1 MRDKDAVVTCLMI
14 AEMAAVS
21 AASGQTLIDRLAAL
35 YEKYGQAAENTIS
48 IIREGKVGLEKIAG
62 VMQALREKPFEEFE
76 PLGIVSLSDF
86 QQSLI
91 THVETGR
98 KEALD
103 YPESN
108 VLLYQLQGLDFMCV
122 RPSGTEPKIKIY
134 FGCYGKDLKECR
146 ERQQKFESIVLARV
160 NRLLGA

>member
-1 MRDKDAVVTCLMI
+1 M
-14 AEMAAVS
+14 
-21 AASGQTLIDRLAAL
+21 
-35 YEKYGQAAENTIS
+35 
-48 IIREGKVGLEKIAG
+48 
-62 VMQALREKPFEEFE
+62 
-76 PLGIVSLSDF
+76 SDF